1 VLVVIG
7 RAPPIYRDGADAVA
21 RRYDVDL
28 ASDDKA
34 RGGAKLDHGNLYS
47 AEVRDRIRLVCA
59 VSRLGSRSERRR
71 VNARP
76 VQIAALLFRF
86 GKLKLSVS

>member
-34 RGGAKLDHGNLYS
+34 RGGAKLDHEIY
-47 AEVRDRIRLVCA
+47 A
-59 VSRLGSRSERRR
+59 
-71 VNARP
+71 P
-76 VQIAALLFRF
+76 PRF
-86 GKLKLSVS
+86 GTGFGSFAQ

>member
-1 VLVVIG
+1 MLVVIG

-28 ASDDKA
+28 ASDDTA

-47 AEVRDRIRLVCA
+47 AEVSGPDSARL
-59 VSRLGSRSERRR
+59 RSE
-71 VNARP
+71 P
-76 VQIAALLFRF
+76 L
-86 GKLKLSVS
+86 G